1 MKLVRLLSTLRC
13 LFISASVVAVA
24 DQKPAVE
31 SIRDDPS
38 RALVARIRQGD
49 AKAIAASL
57 KNPSLL
63 DSRDED
69 GNTPLMHAAF
79 YLDAKWVERFLR
91 NGADPN
97 TTNKAGATPLMWAV
111 SDVEKVR
118 VLLKNGAK
126 PNAVSEAGNT
136 PLIIAAHQYGSAD
149 ILKEL
154 LGHKADVRATSGSG
168 ENPLRAAARAGDVEA
183 LRVLLAHGAD
193 VNAVSR
199 TAYSG
204 SAEASALM
212 IAAQFGHRDCV
223 ELLLEKGADVR
234 LESDFGNALHFA
246 ALTDRKDIGRLL
258 VERGANVNAIGK
270 RIVSFRNDPGF
281 TPLMY
286 AAMSERNDPALVQLL
301 IERGANVNARTASGE
316 TALSLAQQRGGTRI
330 VAALRA
336 AGAEPSAREAETR
349 KASSFWSREQ
359 IDKPDPAVIRKS
371 VEAGL
376 ALVLDSG
383 AKFTE
388 ATANRCFSC
397 HQQSQPALAL
407 GLAKQ
412 KHFAFDATVTAEQLN
427 ATLRT
432 AKRRKGGAMEEPLP
446 VPGIA
451 AWFLIGL
458 HAAGHPSDGLTDAY
472 AYSLA
477 RSQAREGRWATKAAR
492 APMDY
497 SDVTST
503 ALSIR
508 ALQLYA
514 PPTMKKNFEQR
525 IERGA
530 RWLRAY
536 NPGSTEE
543 RALQILGL
551 RWAGSG
557 SSQLTALTQLLL
569 KEQRDDGG
577 WAQLSTLPSDGYATG
592 LVLYSLN
599 QGGGLSPSHPAYQR
613 GTKFLLKEQLSDGS
627 WFVPTRAS
635 PVQVGID
642 DIFSHGRH
650 QWISSAATSWSTMAL
665 MLAEQGASNARRRKD
680 SETLTAEHR

>member
-1 MKLVRLLSTLRC
+1 MPSEVDRERNPMKLRIVLSTIRW
-13 LFISASVVAVA
+13 LFIVASVAVFA
-24 DQKPAVE
+24 DQKATVQSP
-31 SIRDDPS
+31 RDDQS
-38 RALVARIRQGD
+38 QSFFAQIRQGD
-49 AKAIAASL
+49 IKAITATL

-63 DSRDED
+63 ELKDED

-79 YLDAKWVERFLR
+79 YLDAKLTERFLK

-97 TTNKAGATPLMWAV
+97 ATNKTGATALMWAV

-118 VLLKNGAK
+118 TLLKHGAK
-126 PNAVSEAGNT
+126 VNAASDAGNT
-136 PLIIAAHQYGSAD
+136 PLIIASHQYGSAD
-149 ILKEL
+149 VLKEL
-154 LGHKADVRATSGSG
+154 LGRGADVRATTRDG
-168 ENPLRAAARAGDVEA
+168 ESPVRAATRAGDVEA
-183 LRVLLAHGAD
+183 LHVLLAHGAD
-193 VNAVSR
+193 VNAVNR

-204 SAEASALM
+204 SAEVSALM

-223 ELLLEKGADVR
+223 DLLLEKGADVHFAS
-234 LESDFGNALHFA
+234 ESGNALHFA
-246 ALTDRKDIGRLL
+246 AFKDRKDIGRLL
-258 VERGANVNAIGK
+258 IERGVNVNTTGK

-286 AAMSERNDPALVQLL
+286 AAMTERNDPALVQLL
-301 IERGANVNARTASGE
+301 IDRGANLNARTASGE
-316 TALSLAQQRGGTRI
+316 TALSLARLRGETKI

-336 AGAEPSAREAETR
+336 AGAEPITPGTETR
-349 KASSFWSREQ
+349 KVSPLWTMEQ
-359 IDKPDPAVIRKS
+359 IDKPDPAVIRKA
-371 VEAGL
+371 VESGL
-376 ALVLDSG
+376 ALVLESG

-388 ATANRCFSC
+388 ETANRCFSC

-412 KHFAFDATVTAEQLN
+412 KRFSFDETVAAEQLS
-427 ATLRT
+427 AALRT
-432 AKRRKGGAMEEPLP
+432 ANRRKGGAIEEPLP

-458 HAAGHPSDGLTDAY
+458 NAAGHPSDALTDAY

-477 RSQAREGRWATKAAR
+477 RSQARDGRWITKAAR
-492 APMDY
+492 APTDY

-514 PPTMKKNFEQR
+514 PPTMKKSFEQR
-525 IERGA
+525 IAKGA

-543 RALQILGL
+543 RAFQILGL
-551 RWAGSG
+551 HWAGSE
-557 SSQLTALTQLLL
+557 SSPLTALTGTLL
-569 KEQRDDGG
+569 KEQREDGG
-577 WAQLSTLPSDGYATG
+577 WAQLPTLQSDGYATG
-592 LVLYSLN
+592 LVLFALN
-599 QGGGLSPSHPAYQR
+599 QGGSLSPSHPAYQQ
-613 GTKFLLKEQLSDGS
+613 GIKFLLKEQLSDGS

-635 PVQVGID
+635 PVQVAID
-642 DIFSHGRH
+642 DIFPHGRH

-665 MLAEQGASNARRRKD
+665 MLAEQRVKP
-680 SETLTAEHR
+680 